1 MHRQEIAGVIFLA
14 YQSEFFV
21 QRADPFGRQAIGVP
35 PLGFAAHKMFQP
47 ILRRPPA
54 GHRLIGIF
62 IFQLA
67 QVKCDLVQEAC
78 RLGNRLRR
86 ARK

>member
-1 MHRQEIAGVIFLA
+1 MHGQEIAGVIFLA

-21 QRADPFGRQAIGVP
+21 QRADPFGGKAIGVTP
-35 PLGFAAHKMFQP
+35 FGFCTHQMFQP

-67 QVKCDLVQEAC
+67 QVKCDLVQEVR

>member
-14 YQSEFFV
+14 HQSEFFL
-21 QRADPFGRQAIGVP
+21 QRADPFGGQAIGVAP
-35 PLGFAAHKMFQP
+35 FGFAAHQMFQP
-47 ILRRPPA
+47 VLRRPPA
-54 GHRLIGIF
+54 WHRLIGIF

-67 QVKCDLVQEAC
+67 QVKCDLVQEVC